1 MIGCGQITWRGLP
14 EDDALRDIAT
24 AGYEGAPAPLGTG
37 ETPQELVERF
47 TAFGLKPAPPY
58 FSARFWDAS
67 AEQEILG
74 QAQDVARFVRAVGCT
89 DLYVA
94 APGTPE
100 RREIAGH
107 VRAEDA
113 MPEADVDQF
122 AKVLSAF
129 GRITLDEGVS
139 TCFHNH
145 VGTVIETADELDRLL
160 ARADEAAVFLGLDT
174 GHLAWA
180 GADAA
185 AICRQY
191 ADRITTLHL
200 KDVDDAVRREGA
212 AAGWDY
218 GTFTSRGIFAELGE
232 GSVDFPAILADL
244 EARDFDGWLIVET
257 DVTQKPTARE
267 SATISRDYLRGF
279 GL

>member
-1 MIGCGQITWRGLP
+1 M
-14 EDDALRDIAT
+14 
-24 AGYEGAPAPLGTG
+24 
-37 ETPQELVERF
+37 
-47 TAFGLKPAPPY
+47 
-58 FSARFWDAS
+58 
-67 AEQEILG
+67 
-74 QAQDVARFVRAVGCT
+74 FVR
-89 DLYVA
+89 
-94 APGTPE
+94 PS
-100 RREIAGH
+100 R
-107 VRAEDA
+107 
-113 MPEADVDQF
+113 
-122 AKVLSAF
+122 
-129 GRITLDEGVS
+129 VS

-145 VGTVIETADELDRLL
+145 VGTVIETADELDPLL

-191 ADRITTLHL
+191 TGRITTLHL

-257 DVTQKPTARE
+257 DVTQKPTALE